1 MAGGGRETTKRI
13 GQKVKQIGEVSWRNL
28 LKIKVR
34 YYGYL
39 QLLFG
44 RLEEEMVL
52 PAGATVNDLL
62 QELRAKIPTPEVV
75 SGREPAFFLSPED
88 LLLGINGRRL
98 SLNQGRDHL
107 LQEGDIIDL
116 FPPLGGGAERV
127 GLTSSVGLPSEGTA
141 HSRGE
146 KEGQVVWD

>member
-1 MAGGGRETTKRI
+1 M
-13 GQKVKQIGEVSWRNL
+13 

-127 GLTSSVGLPSEGTA
+127 GLTSWVGLPSEGTA

>member
-1 MAGGGRETTKRI
+1 M
-13 GQKVKQIGEVSWRNL
+13 

>member
-1 MAGGGRETTKRI
+1 MA
-13 GQKVKQIGEVSWRNL
+13 
-28 LKIKVR
+28 
-34 YYGYL
+34 
-39 QLLFG
+39 
-44 RLEEEMVL
+44 L
-52 PAGATVNDLL
+52 PAGATLNDLL
-62 QELRAKIPTPEVV
+62 QELRAKIPTPEVA

-116 FPPLGGGAERV
+116 LPPLGGGAER
-127 GLTSSVGLPSEGTA
+127 GGPTSWAELPSEGIA
-141 HSRGE
+141 HSCLE